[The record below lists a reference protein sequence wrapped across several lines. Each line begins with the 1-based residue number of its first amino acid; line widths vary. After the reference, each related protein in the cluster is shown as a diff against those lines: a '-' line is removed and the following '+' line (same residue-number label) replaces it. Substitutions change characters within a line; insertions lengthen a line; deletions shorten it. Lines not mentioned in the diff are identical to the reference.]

1 MAGSGVDA
9 AVLVPL
15 DAHDDYVAGVL
26 ADYPKTFAAIAGSAK
41 LRAGGARGV
50 ESIRTRRNRF
60 GFHGLRTQW
69 LGEPGQPATE
79 SPAFPVL
86 IWHRSG
92 PPDVGPRR
100 HKGGGSLRSQETRIG
115 NEVALPSTIASS
127 MPVSRIREIMELA
140 WEDPEVIHL
149 EVGEP
154 DFPTPPHIVDAAH
167 EAARAGHT
175 RYAPNAGLPE
185 LREALAN
192 KVARRNGYGARPEQV
207 VVTQGGIQA
216 LYLVLRALL
225 EPGDE
230 VLLPDPAWPNFRMI
244 AHLLGARVLP
254 YPLVAEGDFL
264 PRPED
269 LERLVTPRTRAILV
283 NSPSNPLGTVLP
295 RELAQTLLAFA
306 RSRGLWFI
314 ADEVYDELAF
324 DDDFVSVGSV
334 AGPDDRLVSVYS
346 FSKVYAMTGWRVGY
360 LVAPPDLAQLLTG
373 MQEPIVSCVNTPAQL
388 AALAAVTGPRQVVRE
403 MRDAYRERRDELL
416 EILDSGNL
424 PSGRPSGA
432 FYVWTDISG
441 AGMPSMDL
449 ARSLIEREHVAVA
462 PGSAFG
468 ELGEGYVRLSLA
480 SSREDLLDGASRLVR
495 FVHHKGAAS
504 K

>member
-1 MAGSGVDA
+1 MR
-9 AVLVPL
+9 PQ
-15 DAHDDYVAGVL
+15 
-26 ADYPKTFAAIAGSAK
+26 
-41 LRAGGARGV
+41 
-50 ESIRTRRNRF
+50 EST
-60 GFHGLRTQW
+60 T
-69 LGEPGQPATE
+69 
-79 SPAFPVL
+79 
-86 IWHRSG
+86 
-92 PPDVGPRR
+92 
-100 HKGGGSLRSQETRIG
+100 G
-115 NEVALPSTIASS
+115 NELALPSTIASS
-127 MPVSRIREIMELA
+127 MPVSRIREVMDLA
-140 WEDPEVIHL
+140 WEDPEAIHL

-154 DFPTPPHIVDAAH
+154 NFPTPSHII
-167 EAARAGHT
+167 EAANEASKAGHT
-175 RYAPNAGLPE
+175 RYAPNAGVPD
-185 LREALAN
+185 LREALAD
-192 KVARRNGYGARPEQV
+192 KVIRRNGYEARQDQV

-254 YPLVAEGDFL
+254 YPLLAEGDFL

-295 RELAQTLLAFA
+295 RELAQTLLDFA

-324 DDDFVSVGSV
+324 DDTFVSVGSV
-334 AGPDDRLVSVYS
+334 ADPDDRLVSVYS

-360 LVAPPDLAQLLTG
+360 LVAPPDLANLLTG
-373 MQEPIVSCVNTPAQL
+373 MQEPIISCVNTPAQM
-388 AALAAVTGPRQVVRE
+388 AALAAVTGPQQVVRE

-416 EILDSGNL
+416 EVLDRGGLTST
-424 PSGRPSGA
+424 RPSGA
-432 FYVWTDISG
+432 FYVWTDVSE
-441 AGMPSMDL
+441 AGVPSMEL
-449 ARSLIEREHVAVA
+449 ARSLIEHQHMAVA

-480 SSREDLLDGASRLVR
+480 SSREDLLEGASRLAR
-495 FVHHKGAAS
+495 FVHHLGEAQS
-504 K
+504 

>member
-1 MAGSGVDA
+1 MPRLFARLSTRARPVNEKLLFVAPLVIIWREAGMGKVRD
-9 AVLVPL
+9 
-15 DAHDDYVAGVL
+15 
-26 ADYPKTFAAIAGSAK
+26 K
-41 LRAGGARGV
+41 R
-50 ESIRTRRNRF
+50 
-60 GFHGLRTQW
+60 
-69 LGEPGQPATE
+69 
-79 SPAFPVL
+79 
-86 IWHRSG
+86 
-92 PPDVGPRR
+92 
-100 HKGGGSLRSQETRIG
+100 GGSLHPQETRIG
-115 NEVALPSTIASS
+115 NGPALPSKIASS
-127 MPVSRIREIMELA
+127 MPVSRIRESWIWHGVMELA
-140 WEDPEVIHL
+140 WKDPEAIHL

-154 DFPTPPHIVDAAH
+154 DFPTPSHIVEAAH
-167 EAARAGHT
+167 EAAQAGHT
-175 RYAPNAGLPE
+175 RYAPNAGLPD
-185 LREALAN
+185 LREALAD
-192 KVARRNGYGARPEQV
+192 KVARRNGYEASPDQV

-283 NSPSNPLGTVLP
+283 NSPSNPLGTVLS
-295 RELAQTLLAFA
+295 RELAQTLLDFA

-324 DDDFVSVGSV
+324 DDTFVSVGSV
-334 AGPDDRLVSVYS
+334 ADPEDRLVSVYS

-360 LVAPPDLAQLLTG
+360 LVAPPDLANLLTG
-373 MQEPIVSCVNTPAQL
+373 MQEPIVSCVNTPAQM
-388 AALAAVTGPRQVVRE
+388 AALAAVTGPQQIVRE
-403 MRDAYRERRDELL
+403 MRDAYRERRDGLL
-416 EILDSGNL
+416 GVLDRGNL
-424 PSGRPSGA
+424 SSTRPSGA
-432 FYVWTDISG
+432 FYVWTDVSA
-441 AGMPSMDL
+441 AGVPSMDL

-480 SSREDLLDGASRLVR
+480 SSREDLLEGASRLVR
-495 FVHHKGAAS
+495 FVRFLGEARN
-504 K
+504 